1 MEVFLTFTQL
11 LLGYLQTIRI
21 TDVLD
26 IAIISYLLFRLLMLA
41 KHSNAGQVMKGLGL
55 LIVVMWLA
63 NLFRLN
69 ILSYLLNNALEVG
82 LVAVIVVFQPEIRR
96 FLSQMG
102 SSERFRIIFGRDEQ
116 GDDMEATIEQI
127 VDAYASMSKDK
138 IGALTVFERGN
149 ILEDYLKTGTAFDAQ
164 VSSELVKNIFWPK
177 APMHDGAMIIRNG
190 RIAGAGCV
198 LPLSGNT
205 SISRELGMRH
215 RAGIGTTE
223 VTDALVVIC
232 SEETGSISVAT
243 NGALRRHLAPE
254 TLRRLLRTELLPNSD
269 EHESKAGAYWVEKL
283 SSLNWNSIVKA
294 IRSSKDQPN
303 QAKEQSDHVE

>member
-1 MEVFLTFTQL
+1 MEVFLTFAQI

-26 IAIISYLLFRLLMLA
+26 IAIISYLFFRLLMLA

-55 LIVVMWLA
+55 LIMVMWLA
-63 NLFRLN
+63 NLFHLN
-69 ILSYLLNNALEVG
+69 VLSYLLNNALEVG
-82 LVAVIVVFQPEIRR
+82 LMAVIVVFQPEIRR

-102 SSERFRIIFGRDEQ
+102 SSERFRVIFGRGEQ
-116 GDDMEATIEQI
+116 GDDMGTTIDQI

-138 IGALTVFERGN
+138 IGALTVFERSN

-177 APMHDGAMIIRNG
+177 APMHDGAMIVRNG

-232 SEETGSISVAT
+232 SEETGSISVAM

-254 TLRRLLRTELLPNSD
+254 TLRRLLRTELLPD
-269 EHESKAGAYWVEKL
+269 GEDHEGKGGTYWAEKL
-283 SSLNWNSIVKA
+283 SSLNLDNIVKA